1 MNIKNDEL
9 IKNLSESLNKLAEV
23 AQKVSSHPVFNN
35 TFQIKKDSGIDIV
48 KKNFNILLNELCIP
62 TKEFEIKV
70 FLQKLND
77 YLDNDYRLLYSE
89 FTNTIISCNVKN
101 DQKVGI
107 IISNLENC
115 IEYSMNENNNVSESI
130 KKTLIKLWDHANLAS
145 NQYNY
150 FMTTDDAFLSKIN
163 PILNSKVGDLK
174 TEYKTLSNE
183 VESAKSQ
190 LIKVAKDSEDIK
202 NKITSDFIAM
212 ISIFGGIAFV
222 MFGGMTLLNNLFDFS
237 DMQTI
242 PLIEVVCLGSLM
254 GIIMITIIYAFITF
268 VLRLT
273 EKEIKKSELINITM
287 IVLVTILFFIF
298 VITFLIW
305 NFCI

>member
-1 MNIKNDEL
+1 
-9 IKNLSESLNKLAEV
+9 
-23 AQKVSSHPVFNN
+23 
-35 TFQIKKDSGIDIV
+35 
-48 KKNFNILLNELCIP
+48 
-62 TKEFEIKV
+62 
-70 FLQKLND
+70 
-77 YLDNDYRLLYSE
+77 
-89 FTNTIISCNVKN
+89 
-101 DQKVGI
+101 
-107 IISNLENC
+107 
-115 IEYSMNENNNVSESI
+115 
-130 KKTLIKLWDHANLAS
+130 
-145 NQYNY
+145 
-150 FMTTDDAFLSKIN
+150 
-163 PILNSKVGDLK
+163 
-174 TEYKTLSNE
+174 
-183 VESAKSQ
+183 
-190 LIKVAKDSEDIK
+190 
-202 NKITSDFIAM
+202 M
-212 ISIFGGIAFV
+212 ISIFVGIAFV

>member
-1 MNIKNDEL
+1 M
-9 IKNLSESLNKLAEV
+9 
-23 AQKVSSHPVFNN
+23 
-35 TFQIKKDSGIDIV
+35 
-48 KKNFNILLNELCIP
+48 LNELCIP

-212 ISIFGGIAFV
+212 ISIFVGIAFV